1 MLSPPGEKN
10 QLCLVLGLK
19 SPKDHGVIKGAKTS
33 LREKKNLFLQLH
45 CATGEPG
52 LFKLTII
59 MNNGSFILQ
68 IREVYLYLLRTM
80 LEFPG

>member
-10 QLCLVLGLK
+10 QHCLVLGLK
-19 SPKDHGVIKGAKTS
+19 SPKDHGVIKGAKSS
-33 LREKKNLFLQLH
+33 LREEKLFLQLH
-45 CATGEPG
+45 CATGESG

-59 MNNGSFILQ
+59 MNNGSFVLQ
-68 IREVYLYLLRTM
+68 IREVHIYLLRTI

>member
-10 QLCLVLGLK
+10 QHCLVLGLK
-19 SPKDHGVIKGAKTS
+19 RPKDHGVIKGAKSS
-33 LREKKNLFLQLH
+33 LREEKLFLQLH

-52 LFKLTII
+52 LFKLTIM
-59 MNNGSFILQ
+59 MNNGSFVLQ
-68 IREVYLYLLRTM
+68 IRRVYIYLLRTI